1 MFLKTLKSII
11 ISGLNRLNRLAE
23 KRSRMK
29 KISNKEEKIME
40 NICEA
45 VNNMSDF
52 EKGYLLGVIESRAA
66 DKEEKKGKD
75 SKRSKKIK

>member
-1 MFLKTLKSII
+1 
-11 ISGLNRLNRLAE
+11 
-23 KRSRMK
+23 MK

>member
-11 ISGLNRLNRLAE
+11 ISGLNRLAE

-75 SKRSKKIK
+75 SKRSKKNK